1 MIARELLIRLGFDI
15 DESNLNKVSRVVDD
29 VKNKMT
35 GLEMPKIIGD
45 AQRKIANFKQEIASK
60 HAEFLRDD
68 TDDVTWL
75 MNKDELKSLKQ
86 LEKEAIKE
94 VKQAEKQKHLEK
106 QQQIKEE
113 QRAKRLQLREEQK
126 AEKQKSLERQRQLR
140 EEQRL
145 ETRNR
150 FASWRS
156 GMITAS
162 RKIAIAGAAIMGG
175 FGLGLRST
183 LKDVDSYKKGENEN
197 GSTFTPK
204 QIAEVDK
211 FNASLKTTAAIT
223 REIRNSFV
231 IDMLPA
237 VNEVVL
243 SFKQWMI
250 VNKDLIGGKLKKA
263 IETVTDVFKLLVPII
278 SRIIGIFDMLVSA
291 TVGWKYLIT
300 AVIGIGLAVWF
311 AGVASSIWATVIAFR
326 AFAVAILANPLTLV
340 ITAIIAVLVL
350 LIDEIYVTI
359 EGGDSLINRFLKSDA
374 WEFCK
379 DRINEVVEALKF
391 MWEWIIKAKD
401 GLLSLPNKTW
411 KLGVELK
418 DNIKDFFDIEKR
430 IKNMDLP
437 AGHPP
442 LGAKVFS
449 MPSYSPEELAT
460 SPSIMH
466 STNLKKHHNNITQ
479 KNSFNMNI
487 TVPVGT
493 SAEQAKVITDLVKRE
508 LEKHQEF
515 ETEKTLAAIGAY

>member
-1 MIARELLIRLGFDI
+1 MIARELLIKLGFDI
-15 DESNLNKVSRVVDD
+15 DESKLNKFSQVVDD
-29 VKNKMT
+29 AKNKMT
-35 GLEMPKIIGD
+35 GLRENVAERLGVSDIKF
-45 AQRKIANFKQEIASK
+45 AQMKAYREELANLSKEERNEIL
-60 HAEFLRDD
+60 EL
-68 TDDVTWL
+68 
-75 MNKDELKSLKQ
+75 NK
-86 LEKEAIKE
+86 LEKQAINEARRE
-94 VKQAEKQKHLEK
+94 ERQKHLEK
-106 QQQIKEE
+106 QQQ
-113 QRAKRLQLREEQK
+113 
-126 AEKQKSLERQRQLR
+126 LR

-145 ETRNR
+145 EARNR

-156 GMITAS
+156 GIITAS
-162 RKIAIAGAAIMGG
+162 RRVALAGAAITGG
-175 FGLGLRST
+175 FGLAIRST

-197 GSTFTPK
+197 GSTFSPR

-211 FNASLKTTAAIT
+211 FNASLKTTAAIS
-223 REIRNSFV
+223 RNLRNSFV

-237 VNEVVL
+237 VNEVVV
-243 SFKQWMI
+243 SFKRWMVI
-250 VNKDLIGGKLKKA
+250 NKDLIQGKLKGA
-263 IETVTDVFKLLVPII
+263 IETATDVFKLLVPII
-278 SRIIGIFDMLVSA
+278 SRIIGIFDMLISA

-300 AVIGIGLAVWF
+300 AVIGIGIAVWF
-311 AGVASSIWATVIAFR
+311 AGVASSIWAAVIAFR
-326 AFAVAILANPLTLV
+326 AFTVAMLSNPITAI

-350 LIDEIYVTI
+350 LVDEIYVTI
-359 EGGDSLINRFLKSDA
+359 KGGDSLINRFLKSDA

-430 IKNMDLP
+430 IKSMDLP
-437 AGHPP
+437 AGYIPTS
-442 LGAKVFS
+442 AKVFS

-466 STNLKKHHNNITQ
+466 STNQKNNHNNITQ

-493 SAEQAKVITDLVKRE
+493 SQEQAKVITDLVKRE

-515 ETEKTLAAIGAY
+515 ETEKLLAAIGAYQ

>member
-1 MIARELLIRLGFDI
+1 MIARELLIKLGFDI
-15 DESNLNKVSRVVDD
+15 DESKLNKFSQVVDD
-29 VKNKMT
+29 TKNKMT
-35 GLEMPKIIGD
+35 GLRENVAERLGVSDIKF
-45 AQRKIANFKQEIASK
+45 AQMKAYREELANFSKEERNEIL
-60 HAEFLRDD
+60 EL
-68 TDDVTWL
+68 
-75 MNKDELKSLKQ
+75 NK
-86 LEKEAIKE
+86 LEKQAINEARKE
-94 VKQAEKQKHLEK
+94 ERQKHLEK
-106 QQQIKEE
+106 QQQLK
-113 QRAKRLQLREEQK
+113 
-126 AEKQKSLERQRQLR
+126 

-145 ETRNR
+145 ESRNR

-156 GMITAS
+156 GIITAS
-162 RKIAIAGAAIMGG
+162 RRVALAGAAITGG
-175 FGLGLRST
+175 FGLALRST

-197 GSTFTPK
+197 GSSFSPR

-211 FNASLKTTAAIT
+211 FNASLKTTASIA
-223 REIRNSFV
+223 RNLRNSFV
-231 IDMLPA
+231 IDMLPV
-237 VNEVVL
+237 VNEVVE
-243 SFKQWMI
+243 SFKEWMI
-250 VNKDLIGGKLKKA
+250 ANKDLLKGA
-263 IETVTDVFKLLVPII
+263 IETATDVFKLLVPII
-278 SRIIGIFDMLVSA
+278 GRIIGIFDMLISA

-300 AVIGIGLAVWF
+300 AVIGVGLAVWF
-311 AGVASSIWATVIAFR
+311 AGVASSIWAAVIAFR
-326 AFAVAILANPLTLV
+326 AFTVAMLSNPITAI

-350 LIDEIYVTI
+350 LVDEIYVTI
-359 EGGDSLINRFLKSDA
+359 KGGDSLINRFLKSDA

-430 IKNMDLP
+430 IKSMDLP
-437 AGHPP
+437 AGYIPKS
-442 LGAKVFS
+442 AKVFS

-466 STNLKKHHNNITQ
+466 STNQKNNHNNITQ

-493 SAEQAKVITDLVKRE
+493 SQEQAKVITDLVKRE

-515 ETEKTLAAIGAY
+515 ETEKLLAAIGAYQ

>member
-1 MIARELLIRLGFDI
+1 MIARELLIKLGFDI
-15 DESNLNKVSRVVDD
+15 DESKLNKFSQVVDD
-29 VKNKMT
+29 AKNKMT
-35 GLEMPKIIGD
+35 GLRENVAERLGVSDIKF
-45 AQRKIANFKQEIASK
+45 AQMKAYREELANLSKEERNEIL
-60 HAEFLRDD
+60 EL
-68 TDDVTWL
+68 
-75 MNKDELKSLKQ
+75 NK
-86 LEKEAIKE
+86 LEKQAINEARRE
-94 VKQAEKQKHLEK
+94 ERQKHLEK
-106 QQQIKEE
+106 QQQ
-113 QRAKRLQLREEQK
+113 
-126 AEKQKSLERQRQLR
+126 LR

-145 ETRNR
+145 EARNR

-156 GMITAS
+156 GIITAS
-162 RKIAIAGAAIMGG
+162 RRVALAGAAITGG
-175 FGLGLRST
+175 FGLAIRST

-197 GSTFTPK
+197 GSTFSPR

-211 FNASLKTTAAIT
+211 FNASLKTTAAIS
-223 REIRNSFV
+223 RNLRNSFV

-237 VNEVVL
+237 VNEVVV
-243 SFKQWMI
+243 SFKRWMVI
-250 VNKDLIGGKLKKA
+250 NKDLIQGKLKGA
-263 IETVTDVFKLLVPII
+263 IETATDVFKLLVPII
-278 SRIIGIFDMLVSA
+278 SRIIGIFDMLISA

-300 AVIGIGLAVWF
+300 AVIGIGIAVWF
-311 AGVASSIWATVIAFR
+311 AGVASSIWAAVIAFR
-326 AFAVAILANPLTLV
+326 AFTVAMLSNPITAI

-350 LIDEIYVTI
+350 LVDEIYVTI
-359 EGGDSLINRFLKSDA
+359 KGGDSLINRLKSDA

-430 IKNMDLP
+430 IKSMDLP
-437 AGHPP
+437 AGYIPKS
-442 LGAKVFS
+442 AKVFS

-466 STNLKKHHNNITQ
+466 STNQKNNHNNITQ

-493 SAEQAKVITDLVKRE
+493 SQEQAKVITDLVKRE

-515 ETEKTLAAIGAY
+515 ETEKLLAAIGAYQ

>member
-1 MIARELLIRLGFDI
+1 MIARELLIKLGFDI
-15 DESNLNKVSRVVDD
+15 DESKLNKFSQVVDD
-29 VKNKMT
+29 AKNKMT
-35 GLEMPKIIGD
+35 GLRENVAERLGVSDIKF
-45 AQRKIANFKQEIASK
+45 AQMKAYREELANLSKEERNEIL
-60 HAEFLRDD
+60 EL
-68 TDDVTWL
+68 
-75 MNKDELKSLKQ
+75 NK
-86 LEKEAIKE
+86 LEKQAINEARRE
-94 VKQAEKQKHLEK
+94 ERQKHLEK
-106 QQQIKEE
+106 QQQ
-113 QRAKRLQLREEQK
+113 
-126 AEKQKSLERQRQLR
+126 LR

-145 ETRNR
+145 EARNR

-156 GMITAS
+156 GIITAS
-162 RKIAIAGAAIMGG
+162 RRVALAGAAITGG
-175 FGLGLRST
+175 FGLAIRST

-197 GSTFTPK
+197 GSTFSPR

-211 FNASLKTTAAIT
+211 FNASLKTTAAIS
-223 REIRNSFV
+223 RNLRNSFV

-237 VNEVVL
+237 VNEVVV
-243 SFKQWMI
+243 SFKRWMVI
-250 VNKDLIGGKLKKA
+250 NKDLIQGKLKGA
-263 IETVTDVFKLLVPII
+263 IETATDVFKLLVPII
-278 SRIIGIFDMLVSA
+278 SRIIGIFDMLISA

-300 AVIGIGLAVWF
+300 AVIGIGIAVWF
-311 AGVASSIWATVIAFR
+311 AGVASSIWAAVIAFR
-326 AFAVAILANPLTLV
+326 AFTVAMLSNPITAI

-350 LIDEIYVTI
+350 LVDEIYVTI
-359 EGGDSLINRFLKSDA
+359 KGGDSLINRFLKSDA

-430 IKNMDLP
+430 IKSMDLP
-437 AGHPP
+437 AGYIPKS
-442 LGAKVFS
+442 AKVFS

-466 STNLKKHHNNITQ
+466 STNQKNNHNNITQ

-493 SAEQAKVITDLVKRE
+493 SQEQAKVITDLVKRE

-515 ETEKTLAAIGAY
+515 ETEKLLAAIGAYQ

>member
-1 MIARELLIRLGFDI
+1 
-15 DESNLNKVSRVVDD
+15 
-29 VKNKMT
+29 
-35 GLEMPKIIGD
+35 
-45 AQRKIANFKQEIASK
+45 
-60 HAEFLRDD
+60 
-68 TDDVTWL
+68 
-75 MNKDELKSLKQ
+75 
-86 LEKEAIKE
+86 
-94 VKQAEKQKHLEK
+94 
-106 QQQIKEE
+106 
-113 QRAKRLQLREEQK
+113 
-126 AEKQKSLERQRQLR
+126 
-140 EEQRL
+140 
-145 ETRNR
+145 
-150 FASWRS
+150 
-156 GMITAS
+156 
-162 RKIAIAGAAIMGG
+162 
-175 FGLGLRST
+175 
-183 LKDVDSYKKGENEN
+183 
-197 GSTFTPK
+197 
-204 QIAEVDK
+204 
-211 FNASLKTTAAIT
+211 
-223 REIRNSFV
+223 
-231 IDMLPA
+231 
-237 VNEVVL
+237 
-243 SFKQWMI
+243 
-250 VNKDLIGGKLKKA
+250 
-263 IETVTDVFKLLVPII
+263 VPII

-311 AGVASSIWATVIAFR
+311 AGVASSIWTAVLAFR

>member
-1 MIARELLIRLGFDI
+1 MIARELLIKLGFDI
-15 DESNLNKVSRVVDD
+15 DESKLNKFSKVVDD
-29 VKNKMT
+29 AKSKM
-35 GLEMPKIIGD
+35 I
-45 AQRKIANFKQEIASK
+45 
-60 HAEFLRDD
+60 
-68 TDDVTWL
+68 
-75 MNKDELKSLKQ
+75 SLKQ
-86 LEKEAIKE
+86 SVAGKLGASLKSDKYKFSPMEEHDKSVINDTKNQLNKSSSSTNTKFAELKAYRDELLSFSKEERNEILLNNKLEKQAINE
-94 VKQAEKQKHLEK
+94 VKREERQKHLEK
-106 QQQIKEE
+106 Q
-113 QRAKRLQLREEQK
+113 
-126 AEKQKSLERQRQLR
+126 RQLR
-140 EEQRL
+140 KEQKL
-145 ETRNR
+145 EARNR

-156 GMITAS
+156 GMIAAS

-231 IDMLPA
+231 IEMLPA
-237 VNEVVL
+237 VNEIVL

-263 IETVTDVFKLLVPII
+263 IETATDVFKLLAPII

-311 AGVASSIWATVIAFR
+311 AGVASSIWAAVIAFR

-340 ITAIIAVLVL
+340 ITAIIAALALLV
-350 LIDEIYVTI
+350 DEIYVTI
-359 EGGDSLINRFLKSDA
+359 QGGDSLINRFLKSDA

-437 AGHPP
+437 AGYTP

-466 STNLKKHHNNITQ
+466 STNQKNNHNNITQ

-493 SAEQAKVITDLVKRE
+493 SQEQAKVITDLVKAE

-515 ETEKTLAAIGAY
+515 ETEKTLAAIGAYY

>member
-1 MIARELLIRLGFDI
+1 MIARELLIKLGFDI
-15 DESNLNKVSRVVDD
+15 DENKLNKFSSMVENT
-29 VKNKMT
+29 KNKMT
-35 GLEMPKIIGD
+35 GLKENVAERLSASDIKFTQMK
-45 AQRKIANFKQEIASK
+45 AYREELANLSKEERNEIL
-60 HAEFLRDD
+60 EL
-68 TDDVTWL
+68 
-75 MNKDELKSLKQ
+75 NK
-86 LEKEAIKE
+86 LEKQAINEVRKE
-94 VKQAEKQKHLEK
+94 ERQSHLEK
-106 QQQIKEE
+106 QQ
-113 QRAKRLQLREEQK
+113 
-126 AEKQKSLERQRQLR
+126 QLR

-145 ETRNR
+145 EARNR

-156 GMITAS
+156 GIITAS
-162 RKIAIAGAAIMGG
+162 RRVALAGAAITGG
-175 FGLGLRST
+175 FGLALRST

-197 GSTFTPK
+197 GSSFSPR

-211 FNASLKTTAAIT
+211 FNASLKTTASIA
-223 REIRNSFV
+223 RDLRNSFV

-243 SFKQWMI
+243 SFKRWMVI
-250 VNKDLIGGKLKKA
+250 NKDLIQGKLKGA
-263 IETVTDVFKLLVPII
+263 IETATDVFKLLVPII
-278 SRIIGIFDMLVSA
+278 SRIIGIFDMLISA

-300 AVIGIGLAVWF
+300 AVIGIGIAVWF
-311 AGVASSIWATVIAFR
+311 AGVASSIWAAVIAFR
-326 AFAVAILANPLTLV
+326 AFTVAMLSNP
-340 ITAIIAVLVL
+340 ITAIITAILAVLAL
-350 LIDEIYVTI
+350 LVDEIWVTI
-359 EGGDSLINRFLKSDA
+359 DGGDSLINRFLKTDA

-418 DNIKDFFDIEKR
+418 DDIKDFFDIDKR

-437 AGHPP
+437 AGYIPKS
-442 LGAKVFS
+442 AKVFS

-466 STNLKKHHNNITQ
+466 STNQKNNHNNITQ

-493 SAEQAKVITDLVKRE
+493 SQEQAKVITDLVKRE

-515 ETEKTLAAIGAY
+515 ETEKTLAAIGAYP